1 MNYYFCSRC
10 NKEIIAKN
18 NAPRGCF
25 GKNVQAHVT
34 LLKFEDRLPLRKVE
48 NSLLRCH
55 NLKITNV
62 GIYGIS
68 KQVAKKLGDNHY
80 EIMKAIRSS
89 KIVYADETKYKLNG
103 QTWWLWTF
111 VCEDAV
117 LFVIRK
123 SRSKEVV
130 EEILGAKFGGI
141 LVSDG
146 WIVYSKFA
154 EILQRCWAH
163 LLRECDSLEDKYK
176 DFEFKN
182 KQIHNLFIEICKI
195 RKDPPPE
202 DKRRILQ
209 QEMKKRLEFISRNM
223 LADRRFKKLGTKILN
238 GLESWFTCV
247 VHTNVEPTN
256 NFAEQALRE
265 LIIQRKIMGWLRSK
279 DGAVVLERVA
289 TCLTTWKKQRKP
301 LFETLRSYL

>member
-1 MNYYFCSRC
+1 M
-10 NKEIIAKN
+10 
-18 NAPRGCF
+18 
-25 GKNVQAHVT
+25 
-34 LLKFEDRLPLRKVE
+34 E

-223 LADRRFKKLGTKILN
+223 LTDRRFKKLGTKILN

-265 LIIQRKIMGWLRSK
+265 LIIQRKIMGGLRSK